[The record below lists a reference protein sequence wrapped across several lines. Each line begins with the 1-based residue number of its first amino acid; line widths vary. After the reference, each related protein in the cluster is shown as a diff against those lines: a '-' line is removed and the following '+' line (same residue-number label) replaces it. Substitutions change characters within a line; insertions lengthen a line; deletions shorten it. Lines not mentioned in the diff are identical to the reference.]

1 MDFIVKY
8 TKCAIFVIP
17 FVLIL
22 LYHLSQFHYTIC
34 TLTDEFCIS
43 ATPKILVLMR

>member
-1 MDFIVKY
+1 MYHFCY
-8 TKCAIFVIP
+8 TICANFVIP

-22 LYHLSQFHYTIC
+22 LYHLSQFYYTIC

-43 ATPKILVLMR
+43 ATSKILVLMR

>member
-8 TKCAIFVIP
+8 TKCTIFVIP
-17 FVLIL
+17 FVPIL
-22 LYHLSQFHYTIC
+22 LYHLSQSHYTIC

-43 ATPKILVLMR
+43 ATSKILVLM